1 VSGDRIGLTVSAP
14 GGRLDRLL
22 AQRIPELSRTRIQ
35 HLIRSGMVIV
45 NGDPVSRPGHRLAGG
60 EQVVIAIPE
69 ARPPTLKPEAIPLDI
84 LYEDDDLI
92 VVNKPSGMVVHPAAG
107 HSQGTLVHA
116 ILAHAPDIRGVG
128 GEARPGVVHRLDKET
143 SGLILFAKH
152 DLAHRYLQRLFKER
166 EIQKTYLAI
175 VDGRPA
181 TATGRVEAAIGRD
194 PKERKRMSVVRS
206 ARGREAVTL
215 FKIVEAFADHSLLE
229 AKPETGRT
237 HQIRVH
243 LAFLGCPVVGDRVY
257 GQRKPTLPVARQMLH
272 AWKARLVL
280 PGEKEPREF
289 EAPVPLDFQ
298 TTLRDLRTRG

>member
-1 VSGDRIGLTVSAP
+1 
-14 GGRLDRLL
+14 
-22 AQRIPELSRTRIQ
+22 
-35 HLIRSGMVIV
+35 
-45 NGDPVSRPGHRLAGG
+45 
-60 EQVVIAIPE
+60 
-69 ARPPTLKPEAIPLDI
+69 
-84 LYEDDDLI
+84 
-92 VVNKPSGMVVHPAAG
+92 
-107 HSQGTLVHA
+107 VHA
-116 ILAHAPDIRGVG
+116 VLAHAPDIRGVG

-181 TATGRVEAAIGRD
+181 TATGRVEAAVGRD
-194 PKERKRMSVVRS
+194 PRERKRMAVVRP

-215 FKIVEAFADHSLLE
+215 FKTVETFADHSLLE

-257 GQRKPTLPVARQMLH
+257 GRRKPTLPVARQMLH
-272 AWKARLVL
+272 AWKAQLVL
-280 PGEKEPREF
+280 PGEKELREF
-289 EAPVPLDFQ
+289 EAPAPPDFQ
-298 TTLRDLRTRG
+298 MALRDLRARG